1 MHIPV
6 ETGFHMGG
14 THDRYRFP
22 NGYGA
27 SVVRNQYSYGGDQ
40 GLFELAV
47 TDHKGHLIYTTPVT
61 SDVVGYLSADEVQ
74 QYLDQIAALPTIEVH
89 KL

>member
-1 MHIPV
+1 MHTPV
-6 ETGFHMGG
+6 ETRRDTELGG
-14 THDRYRFP
+14 TQDLYRFP

-27 SVVRNQYSYGGDQ
+27 SVIRSKYSYGGDQ

-47 TDHKGHLIYTTPVT
+47 TDNGGHHLIYTTPVT

-74 QYLDQIAALPTIEVH
+74 QYLDQIAALPKRE
-89 KL
+89 